1 MRPLLCLLLFAAPLA
16 AQSPDQFAAIKPA
29 MQAFVDKGE
38 LAGAVTV
45 VGTSA
50 GVLSLETVGFADL
63 EAKTPMAKDTLFRI
77 ASMTKPI
84 TALAVLMLQEDGKLS
99 VEDPVEKYLPEF
111 TGQRLVTTKDGGTVT
126 LGKPKRPITL
136 RDLLTHT
143 SGLPSGYPA
152 GLGDVYGRRHRT
164 LAETTL
170 VISQQP
176 LDFEPGSKWSYC
188 NAGIDT
194 LGRIVEVVSG
204 VSYEGF
210 LQARLF
216 GPLGMADTTFAPTVA
231 QQKRLALT
239 YGVKDGKLVANPTGF
254 LTASETSKHPI
265 PAGGLCSTGP
275 DLAKLYQ
282 CLLFDYGCRKDMQS
296 DILALTNNGIKR
308 RRRVISEGVLKEM
321 TRTQTGDIKTGFTEG
336 MSFGFGFAVVKEP
349 KGVTAMLS
357 PGTFG
362 HGGAF
367 ATQSWA
373 DPVQNL
379 FVILL
384 IQRTGVPNADA
395 SIYRQ
400 TLQEL
405 AVKAAKP

>member
-1 MRPLLCLLLFAAPLA
+1 MRASLCLLLFAAPLA
-16 AQSPDQFAAIKPA
+16 AQSPDKFAAIKPA
-29 MQAFVDKGE
+29 MQAFVDRGE

-45 VGTSA
+45 VGTKA
-50 GVLSLETVGFADL
+50 GVTNLEAVGFADL
-63 EAKTPMAKDTLFRI
+63 GARRSMTPDTLFRI

-84 TALAVLMLQEDGKLS
+84 TAMAVLMLQEDGKLN

-111 TGQRLVTTKDGGTVT
+111 TGQRLVTSKEGGAIV

-152 GLGDVYGRRHRT
+152 GLGDVYGQRNRT

-170 VISQQP
+170 AISQQP
-176 LDFEPGSKWSYC
+176 LDFEPGSRWSYC

-194 LGRIVEVVSG
+194 LGRVVEVVSG

-216 GPLGMADTTFAPTVA
+216 GPLGLTDTTFAPTAA

-239 YGVKDGKLVANPTGF
+239 YGVKDGKLVAGSTNF
-254 LTASETSKHPI
+254 LNVYEHAKHPI

-275 DLAKLYQ
+275 DLAKLYR
-282 CLLFDYGCRKDMQS
+282 CLL
-296 DILALTNNGIKR
+296 NGGELGG
-308 RRRVISEGVLKEM
+308 RRVIGEKTLAEM
-321 TRTQTGDIKTGFTEG
+321 TRTQTGDIKTGFTDG

-349 KGVTAMLS
+349 KGVTAVLS

-373 DPVQNL
+373 DPKQDL

-384 IQRTGVPNADA
+384 IQRTGVPNGDA
-395 SIYRQ
+395 SVYRQ
-400 TLQEL
+400 TLQDL
-405 AVKAAKP
+405 AVKAIQP

>member
-1 MRPLLCLLLFAAPLA
+1 MRPLLCLMLLATPLA
-16 AQSPDQFAAIKPA
+16 AQSPDKFAAIKPA

-50 GVLSLETVGFADL
+50 GVKSFEAVGYANL
-63 EAKTPMAKDTLFRI
+63 EAQTPMTKDTLFRI

-84 TALAVLMLQEDGKLS
+84 TALAVLMLQEDGKLN

-111 TGQRLVTTKDGGTVT
+111 TGQRLVTSKDAGALT

-143 SGLPSGYPA
+143 SGLPGGYPA
-152 GLGDVYGRRHRT
+152 GLGDVYGTRSRT
-164 LAETTL
+164 LADTTL

-188 NAGIDT
+188 NAGIDI
-194 LGRIVEVVSG
+194 LGRVVEVVSG

-216 GPLGMADTTFAPTVA
+216 GPLGMTDTTFAPTPTQV
-231 QQKRLALT
+231 KRLALT
-239 YGVKDGKLVANPTGF
+239 YGPKDGKLVAVPMQLIGIVGV
-254 LTASETSKHPI
+254 ARHPI

-282 CLLFDYGCRKDMQS
+282 CLLGGGE
-296 DILALTNNGIKR
+296 LGG
-308 RRRVISEGVLKEM
+308 RRVIGKETLALM
-321 TRTQTGDIKTGFTEG
+321 TKTQTADIKTGFTDG

-357 PGTFG
+357 PGAFG

-373 DPVQNL
+373 DPTQNL
-379 FVILL
+379 FMILL
-384 IQRTGVPNADA
+384 IQRVGVPNADA
-395 SIYRQ
+395 SVYRQ

-405 AVKAAKP
+405 AVKAAQP

>member
-1 MRPLLCLLLFAAPLA
+1 MRPLLCLLLLAAPLA
-16 AQSPDQFAAIKPA
+16 AQSPDKFAAIKPA
-29 MQAFVDKGE
+29 MQAYVDKGE

-50 GVLSLETVGFADL
+50 GVASFEAVGFANLD
-63 EAKTPMAKDTLFRI
+63 AKTPMAKDTMFRI

-84 TALAVLMLQEDGKLS
+84 TALAVLMLQEDGKLN

-111 TGQRLVTTKDGGTVT
+111 TGQRMVVSKEGGNLT

-152 GLGDVYGRRHRT
+152 GLGDVYGQRTRT
-164 LAETTL
+164 LADTTL

-188 NAGIDT
+188 NSGIDT
-194 LGRIVEVVSG
+194 LGRVVEVVSG

-210 LQARLF
+210 LQSRLF
-216 GPLGMADTTFAPTVA
+216 GPLGMTDTTFAPTAA

-239 YGVKDGKLVANPTGF
+239 YGVKDGKLVANPMQLIGVVGVPR
-254 LTASETSKHPI
+254 HPI
-265 PAGGLCSTGP
+265 PAGGLCSTGT

-282 CLLFDYGCRKDMQS
+282 CLLSGGE
-296 DILALTNNGIKR
+296 LGG
-308 RRRVISEGVLKEM
+308 RRVIGKETLALM
-321 TRTQTGDIKTGFTEG
+321 TKTQTNDIKTGFTNG
-336 MSFGFGFAVVKEP
+336 MSYGFGFAVVKEP
-349 KGVTAMLS
+349 TGVTAMLS

-373 DPVQNL
+373 DPAQNL

-384 IQRTGVPNADA
+384 IQRTGVPNGDA
-395 SIYRQ
+395 SVYRQ

>member
-1 MRPLLCLLLFAAPLA
+1 MRPLLCLFLLAAPLS
-16 AQSPDQFAAIKPA
+16 AQSPDKFAAIKPA

-50 GVLSLETVGFADL
+50 GVKSFEAVGFADL
-63 EAKTPMAKDTLFRI
+63 EAKTPMTKDTLFRI

-84 TALAVLMLQEDGKLS
+84 TAMAVLMLQEDGKLS

-111 TGQRLVTTKDGGTVT
+111 TGQRLVTAKDGGTLT

-143 SGLPSGYPA
+143 SGLPGGYPA
-152 GLGDVYGRRHRT
+152 GLGDVYGQRSRT
-164 LAETTL
+164 LADTTL
-170 VISQQP
+170 VVSQQP

-194 LGRIVEVVSG
+194 LGRVVEVVSG

-216 GPLGMADTTFAPTVA
+216 GPLGMTDTTFAPTPA

-239 YGVKDGKLVANPTGF
+239 YGVKDGKLMAGPMQLIGIVGGAR
-254 LTASETSKHPI
+254 HPI
-265 PAGGLCSTGP
+265 PAGGLCSTGT

-282 CLLFDYGCRKDMQS
+282 CLLSGGE
-296 DILALTNNGIKR
+296 LGG
-308 RRRVISEGVLKEM
+308 RRVIGKETLALM
-321 TRTQTGDIKTGFTEG
+321 TKTQTGDIKTGFTDG

-373 DPVQNL
+373 DPTQNL

-405 AVKAAKP
+405 AVKAAQP

>member
-1 MRPLLCLLLFAAPLA
+1 MRAFLCLLLFAAPLA
-16 AQSPDQFAAIKPA
+16 AQSPEKFAAIKPA
-29 MQAFVDKGE
+29 LQAFVDKGE

-45 VGTSA
+45 VGTKA
-50 GVLSLETVGFADL
+50 GVASFETVGFANL

-77 ASMTKPI
+77 ASMTKPM
-84 TALAVLMLQEDGKLS
+84 TAMAVLMLQEDGKLN

-111 TGQRLVTTKDGGTVT
+111 AGQRMVASKEGGNLV

-143 SGLPSGYPA
+143 SGLPGGYPA

-164 LAETTL
+164 LADTTL

-176 LDFEPGSKWSYC
+176 LDFEPGSRWSYC

-194 LGRIVEVVSG
+194 LGRVVEVVGG

-210 LQARLF
+210 LQTRLF
-216 GPLGMADTTFAPTVA
+216 GPLGMTDTTFAPTA
-231 QQKRLALT
+231 DQQKRLALT
-239 YGVKDGKLVANPTGF
+239 YGVKDGKLVAGSTNF
-254 LTASETSKHPI
+254 LTVYEHSKHPI

-282 CLLFDYGCRKDMQS
+282 CLL
-296 DILALTNNGIKR
+296 NGGELGG
-308 RRRVISEGVLKEM
+308 RRVIGEKTLAEM
-321 TRTQTGDIKTGFTEG
+321 TRTQTGDIKTGFTDG
-336 MSFGFGFAVVKEP
+336 MSYGFGFAVVKEP

-373 DPVQNL
+373 DPKQDL
-379 FVILL
+379 FVVLL
-384 IQRTGVPNADA
+384 IQRTGLPNGDA

-400 TLQEL
+400 TLQDL
-405 AVKAAKP
+405 AVKAVRP

>member
-1 MRPLLCLLLFAAPLA
+1 MRASLCLLLFAAPLA
-16 AQSPDQFAAIKPA
+16 AQSPDKFAAIKPA
-29 MQAFVDKGE
+29 MQAFVDRGE

-45 VGTSA
+45 VGTKA
-50 GVLSLETVGFADL
+50 GVTNLEAVGFADL
-63 EAKTPMAKDTLFRI
+63 GARRSMTPDTLFRI

-84 TALAVLMLQEDGKLS
+84 TAMAVLMLQEDGKLN

-111 TGQRLVTTKDGGTVT
+111 TGQRLVTSKEGGAIV

-152 GLGDVYGRRHRT
+152 GLGDVYGQRNRT

-170 VISQQP
+170 AISQQP
-176 LDFEPGSKWSYC
+176 LDFEPGSRWSYC

-194 LGRIVEVVSG
+194 LGRVVEVVSG

-216 GPLGMADTTFAPTVA
+216 GPLGLTDTTFAPTAA

-239 YGVKDGKLVANPTGF
+239 YGVKDGKLVAGSANF
-254 LTASETSKHPI
+254 LTVYEHSKHPI

-275 DLAKLYQ
+275 DLAKLYR
-282 CLLFDYGCRKDMQS
+282 CLL
-296 DILALTNNGIKR
+296 NGGELGG
-308 RRRVISEGVLKEM
+308 RRVIGEKTLAEM
-321 TRTQTGDIKTGFTEG
+321 TRTQTGDIKTGFTDG

-349 KGVTAMLS
+349 KGVTAVLS

-373 DPVQNL
+373 DPKQDL

-384 IQRTGVPNADA
+384 IQRTGVPNGDA
-395 SIYRQ
+395 SVYRQ
-400 TLQEL
+400 TLQDL
-405 AVKAAKP
+405 AVKAIQP